1 MRHFATHVR
10 PSPPLC
16 TGPEPY
22 PVSPPAEALL
32 SVEPK
37 PLSPPTLPPSVPLQQ
52 NYSVQSLVS
61 LLGDC
66 AELEGLG
73 SRFPTISGP
82 LSSIWA
88 VGSGPDGV
96 RQSIDVSA
104 PSSPVLGDQMLSPV
118 RSETPPG
125 GPSAFEASEKL
136 RKCLA
141 PRLVRSRCS
150 SSAGSSFVGGD
161 TLRRAWAPQAMRPH
175 GASSAGG
182 SSM

>member
-1 MRHFATHVR
+1 M
-10 PSPPLC
+10 SPP
-16 TGPEPY
+16 P
-22 PVSPPAEALL
+22 
-32 SVEPK
+32 
-37 PLSPPTLPPSVPLQQ
+37 LPPSVPLRQ

-96 RQSIDVSA
+96 RQSIDLSA
-104 PSSPVLGDQMLSPV
+104 PSSPCAELTDQMQPC

-141 PRLVRSRCS
+141 PRLVRSRCSSSAGPYPNPNPSPNHNQVRSRCS